1 MSAPREKTLHE
12 LNMEQ
17 WASDAENRDVN
28 EQAGAA
34 AKAAV
39 VDVLA
44 EKRPDG
50 KRARKNLR
58 PVETNGKA
66 DI

>member
-1 MSAPREKTLHE
+1 
-12 LNMEQ
+12 MEQ

-50 KRARKNLR
+50 KRTRKNLR